1 MYSGGLFIKIALGW
15 NLYYSILFV
24 LALTALCTI
33 TGGLK
38 AVIYIDFLQ
47 SIIMVV
53 GGLTLMGYSF
63 AAIGGLAN
71 LYPLYMNSSAEYIS
85 TLPANS
91 SIIECA
97 KPKENSFQMLRG
109 LSDTE
114 LPWLGF
120 FLGQTPASIW
130 YWCSDQVSLIIEI
143 EF

>member
-47 SIIMVV
+47 SIIMVA
-53 GGLTLMGYSF
+53 GGLTLAGYSF
-63 AAIGGLAN
+63 AAIGGLSN

-85 TLPANS
+85 TLPPDS
-91 SIIECA
+91 PIIECA
-97 KPKENSFQMLRG
+97 KPKANSFQMLRG

-130 YWCSDQVSLIIEI
+130 YWCSDQVSLIQPCL
-143 EF
+143 